1 MFTVFFNLIAK
12 IGVAPSDTEPTK
24 NAKNLLVVLAI
35 LMSLGGI
42 LWGTLLVIFGIYLP
56 MFIPYGYVILSFG
69 NILFFYYTH
78 NFKVARIFQLVISM
92 LLPFGLQWMLGGF
105 LSSGVVMLWATL
117 ALIGSVTV
125 LKGKSVYGW
134 LFFFISLTFISFAL
148 EPHIT
153 HFRPVIFTDK
163 VSLSLLLA
171 NISIIISI
179 LFILAKLKVDQ
190 DLEIKN
196 ELTSAYEKL
205 NIVKEEIQ
213 IKSELLSD
221 ALKNIM
227 HSVSYAQYIQN
238 AVLGSPTKLI
248 SHFKQGFVF
257 WEPLEKVSGDFF
269 WFTAIHSNAKNATK
283 KILISADCTGHG
295 IPGAFMTMMGSTLL
309 EEIVNGK
316 GITEPNQILY
326 ELDKKIVASLHKNGS
341 LKRVNDGM
349 DLGILVIDEEKQQA
363 CFSGA
368 KTPLWYVTNQQIWEV
383 KGSRFPVGSSQY
395 NTPKIY
401 TNHTINLEKDISF
414 YLFSDGFQDQFGGI
428 EDRKYLRKRFRNF
441 LLSIHQFSFSQQKL
455 LLEEEFLNWR
465 GTRPQTDDVL
475 VIGVQV

>member
-1 MFTVFFNLIAK
+1 MRSDDTGTV
-12 IGVAPSDTEPTK
+12 K
-24 NAKNLLVVLAI
+24 NAKKLLVILAL

-42 LWGTLLVIFGIYLP
+42 LWGTILAIFGIYIAML
-56 MFIPYGYVILSFG
+56 IPYGYVILSFG
-69 NILFFYYTH
+69 NILFFHYSY
-78 NFKVARIFQLVISM
+78 NFKVARVFQLAISM

-125 LKGKSVYGW
+125 LKGKFVYGW
-134 LFFFISLTFISFAL
+134 LFFFISLTIISLIL
-148 EPHIT
+148 EPYIT
-153 HFRPVIFTDK
+153 DFRPAIFTGK
-163 VSLSLLLA
+163 VSLILLVV

-190 DLEIKN
+190 DLTIKN
-196 ELTSAYEKL
+196 ELTNAYEKL
-205 NIVKEEIQ
+205 NIVKEEVQ
-213 IKSELLSD
+213 IKSELLSS

-238 AVLGSPTKLI
+238 AVLGNPAKLI

-257 WEPLEKVSGDFF
+257 WEPREKVSGDFF
-269 WFTAIHSNAKNATK
+269 WFTITQPDSKNLSK

-309 EEIVNGK
+309 EEIVNGR

-326 ELDKKIVASLHKNGS
+326 ELDKKIVASLHKSSNAKN
-341 LKRVNDGM
+341 LNDGM
-349 DLGILVIDEEKQQA
+349 DIGILVVDEGQQRV

-368 KTPLWYVTNQQIWEV
+368 KTPLWYIANQRIQEI
-383 KGSRFPVGSSQY
+383 KGSKFPVGSSQY
-395 NTPKIY
+395 KTPKVY
-401 TNHTINLEKDISF
+401 TNHVIDLEENTRF
-414 YLFSDGFQDQFGGI
+414 YLFSDGFQDQFGGE

-441 LLSIHQFSFSQQKL
+441 LLSIHQLSFDQQQL
-455 LLEEEFLNWR
+455 LLEEEFINWR
-465 GTRPQTDDVL
+465 GVNPQTDDVL
-475 VIGVQV
+475 VIGIQV